1 MTHSHASKTNISP
14 QKRFFFIEVRLPG
27 TVGGDPRQHR
37 EGQKGQEVQ
46 EGKKGEEKEG
56 NVFLRKIII
65 SRRFWHEKCILDVI
79 VHSKRFKI
87 IFRK

>member
-1 MTHSHASKTNISP
+1 MNISP
-14 QKRFFFIEVRLPG
+14 QKRFFFFIEVRLPG

-56 NVFLRKIII
+56 NVFLQKTQFVVDFCLK
-65 SRRFWHEKCILDVI
+65 SAFGM
-79 VHSKRFKI
+79 
-87 IFRK
+87 